1 LVERVSAPYGL
12 SNGLLLRKS
21 PWARSIRGREE
32 FELAGRERMFEV
44 FAALAVAGLAK
55 GAVRE
60 TGVKMNDGNRM

>member
-1 LVERVSAPYGL
+1 
-12 SNGLLLRKS
+12 
-21 PWARSIRGREE
+21 
-32 FELAGRERMFEV
+32 MFEV